1 MIRIGIVGSIGSG
14 KSYIA
19 NKFGYPVFSADAEVS
34 KIYGKNKKCFKKL
47 KKTFPKY
54 IFSFPIRRK
63 ELSKAVMENI
73 NNIKKINKIVHPEVR
88 LRMKK
93 FLKKN
98 KNKKAVV
105 LDIPLLLEGKINIK
119 NDILVFVEA
128 KKRDIK
134 KKLNKRKN
142 YNRKVFNKLKKLQLP
157 LEIKKRKSDFIIKN
171 NFRNNLIKKNVKR
184 VLGKILLNA

>member
-1 MIRIGIVGSIGSG
+1 
-14 KSYIA
+14 
-19 NKFGYPVFSADAEVS
+19 
-34 KIYGKNKKCFKKL
+34 
-47 KKTFPKY
+47 
-54 IFSFPIRRK
+54 
-63 ELSKAVMENI
+63 
-73 NNIKKINKIVHPEVR
+73 
-88 LRMKK
+88 MKK

-105 LDIPLLLEGKINIK
+105 FDIPLLLEGKINIK

-157 LEIKKRKSDFIIKN
+157 LELKKRKSDFIIKN
-171 NFRNNLIKKNVKR
+171 NFKSIFIKKSVKN
-184 VLGKILLNA
+184 ILKQIL